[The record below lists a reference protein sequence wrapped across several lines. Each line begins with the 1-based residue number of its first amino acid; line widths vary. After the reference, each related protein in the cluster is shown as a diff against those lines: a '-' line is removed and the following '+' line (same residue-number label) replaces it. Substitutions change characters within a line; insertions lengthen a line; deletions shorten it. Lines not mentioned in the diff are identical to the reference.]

1 MEKKGYYFTLSRKDI
16 LAADILRHYGY
27 EVMLAFS
34 IVTGASRVAPPIL
47 MSVGDWNDPLMRRFM
62 EKYEESGDYYA
73 AVEEVAEES
82 NMIVVIMH
90 DFHEVGIALGRL
102 ADKTNGKPR
111 PKGGEEV
118 SEFLLLNSLIFPTA
132 GSSLSSRT
140 SRLCT

>member
-1 MEKKGYYFTLSRKDI
+1 MEQKGCYMDAEKKGYYFALSRKDI
-16 LAADILRHYGY
+16 LAADILRHYGH

-34 IVTGASRVAPPIL
+34 IVAGASRIAPPIL

-82 NMIVVIMH
+82 NMIVVIMY

-102 ADKTNGKPR
+102 VD
-111 PKGGEEV
+111 
-118 SEFLLLNSLIFPTA
+118 
-132 GSSLSSRT
+132 
-140 SRLCT
+140 